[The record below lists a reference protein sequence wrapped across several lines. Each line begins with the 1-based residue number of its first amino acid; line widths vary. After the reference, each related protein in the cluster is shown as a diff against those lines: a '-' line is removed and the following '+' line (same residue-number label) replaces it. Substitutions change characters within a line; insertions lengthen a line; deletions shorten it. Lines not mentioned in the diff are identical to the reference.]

1 MEFLL
6 YLLLLLNLITSL
18 VFGLDK
24 WFAIKNKQRISEKN
38 LLLLSFFG
46 GSLGAIL
53 AMLLFRHKIAKSSF
67 LWKFVVI
74 VVLQLA
80 SIYGF
85 FEIFIKKAV

>member
-1 MEFLL
+1 MDFLL

-53 AMLLFRHKIAKSSF
+53 AMILFKHKTAKPSF
-67 LWKFVVI
+67 LWKFI
-74 VVLQLA
+74 AIIILQL
-80 SIYGF
+80 GV
-85 FEIFIKKAV
+85 IFLIFNFLFKTTV